1 MKEKQRKIM
10 GLIISFVMI
19 ITIMPQTI
27 WASDAGTREDAV
39 KWAYAQEGKFLD
51 YDKVYGAQCVDLVH
65 YYYAYFGKASYATG
79 NGCDFV
85 NNKLPDGWTR
95 IKNTP
100 DFVPQPGDIA
110 VWGKELSQYGH
121 VAIIL
126 SADAHSFVSMDQNWP
141 RGSACKKVTHNY
153 NKFWGV
159 IRPNFSE
166 PPSNPPTYSNFW
178 VDGNFYDLS
187 ETITFNVTASGA
199 DRFAIGIDKIGG
211 ARVVTEGCGSTYS
224 ISAERLGT
232 GNYSAYMSVAN
243 SAGGVD
249 TYRVGFIVAEKS
261 KYLDIGNN
269 LIANIIKVDSW
280 SHVVNK
286 NSNACIGKEVGNAN
300 EYWFF
305 QRQDDGSYTIR
316 SMEDGKYLDVSEA
329 GNRDGLNVYCYDYTG
344 ADNQRWFIKQG
355 TNGLILVPKCAI
367 NSCLD
372 ISNGGSAVDT
382 NAQLW
387 TQAGVAAQEFS
398 IYNHPEVP
406 DFIRCGDNFIANII
420 KADTWSSMVNN
431 NSNAEIGKGEGNANE
446 YYEFTRQS
454 DGTYIIKS
462 LEDGKYLDVSDGGN
476 KNGQNVGFRDYTG
489 ENNQRWYIKNG
500 SSAKILIPKNATE
513 SCLDIS
519 NNGSA
524 VGTNAQI
531 WAQAGVAAQEF
542 SIYTQSKIPNFI
554 NFGDDFYANIIKAS
568 TWSTLVNKNP
578 NLEVGGEGEAEGS
591 DIWHFRRMKD
601 GTYTI
606 QSLFDGKYLDV
617 EEFSDQKGAN
627 VYCYDYTGDS
637 NQRWYLTLGKNGKVL
652 IPKNATGLCLDVSND
667 GSDAGTNAQLW
678 EPNGTTAQ
686 EFNVYKEDTIK
697 LGTAN
702 VTLSNNNYIYDGKEK
717 KPDVTVKYGYATLQQ
732 GTDYTVEYSN
742 NVKAGTATVTIKGT
756 GIYSGTVSKNFE
768 IKEALYTV
776 YGYQVVINGN
786 FDLKYYIDLSKEAAN
801 DTDAY
806 IEFKVGDRIQKVKQ
820 REISNGHYVYICE
833 VPVAQI
839 GDKVTATLH
848 YKDKSYALT
857 QYSVKDYLNTIVQN
871 KDKKEEYGKATDI
884 ASAILNYGS
893 RAQLYFGYKTD
904 SLVNSALSDAEIKK
918 ADSILAQDIKKAI
931 TNKESGVLE
940 NNDFK
945 YYGASLVCKSDTGM
959 KLYFENKNSLSLKEI
974 EKKYDISIKDCKKQV
989 SKSINGNMICITIN
1003 DLNATELDDNFVVQI
1018 TNKQNSSQSMS
1029 VSTSPYIYIKKSMDS
1044 GNAKLI
1050 NLSKALYWYS
1060 QKAIEYS
1067 TTENR

>member
-1 MKEKQRKIM
+1 MKRIVSVLM
-10 GLIISFVMI
+10 SIVIVLSCVVF
-19 ITIMPQTI
+19 IMPPDIVLAANNADDIVSIARGELGSTNYSKYYGGNKGAWCADFVSWCAQQ
-27 WASDAGTREDAV
+27 AG
-39 KWAYAQEGKFLD
+39 
-51 YDKVYGAQCVDLVH
+51 VDSIAKSSSC
-65 YYYAYFGKASYATG
+65 YNMYIGMKN
-79 NGCDFV
+79 NGCQEV
-85 NNKLPDGWTR
+85 SS
-95 IKNTP
+95 
-100 DFVPQPGDIA
+100 PQKGDIVFFYCTKCSSTA
-110 VWGKELSQYGH
+110 GKWCH
-121 VAIIL
+121 V
-126 SADAHSFVSMDQNWP
+126 
-141 RGSACKKVTHNY
+141 
-153 NKFWGV
+153 
-159 IRPNFSE
+159 
-166 PPSNPPTYSNFW
+166 
-178 VDGNFYDLS
+178 
-187 ETITFNVTASGA
+187 
-199 DRFAIGIDKIGG
+199 GIMED
-211 ARVVTEGCGSTYS
+211 STYS
-224 ISAERLGT
+224 IEGNRWSNGVSKVERGNSYSHNGDLGYKHRD
-232 GNYSAYMSVAN
+232 GIVRKYLRPKYSVPNPVTTTPSIWKNSDSYTVGN
-243 SAGGVD
+243 SATLTWNSVD
-249 TYRVGFIVAEKS
+249 NATGYWFSVWYKGEQIVTTQVSGSSEYTLNNLGEGEYTAFITAYNDISSKQGSVTFRVN
-261 KYLDIGNN
+261 YLDIGTNF
-269 LIANIIKVDSW
+269 IANIIKVDSW
-280 SHVVNK
+280 SHVVND
-286 NSNACIGKEVGNAN
+286 NTNACIGKE
-300 EYWFF
+300 
-305 QRQDDGSYTIR
+305 
-316 SMEDGKYLDVSEA
+316 
-329 GNRDGLNVYCYDYTG
+329 
-344 ADNQRWFIKQG
+344 
-355 TNGLILVPKCAI
+355 
-367 NSCLD
+367 
-372 ISNGGSAVDT
+372 
-382 NAQLW
+382 
-387 TQAGVAAQEFS
+387 
-398 IYNHPEVP
+398 
-406 DFIRCGDNFIANII
+406 
-420 KADTWSSMVNN
+420 
-431 NSNAEIGKGEGNANE
+431 EGNANE

-454 DGTYIIKS
+454 DGAYIIKS

-476 KNGQNVGFRDYTG
+476 KNGQNVGFSDYTG

-500 SSAKILIPKNATE
+500 SSGKILIPKNATG

-617 EEFSDQKGAN
+617 EKFSDQKGAN

-776 YGYQVVINGN
+776 YGYQVAIKGN

-820 REISNGHYVYICE
+820 RETSNGHYVYTCE

-871 KDKKEEYGKATDI
+871 KDKKDEYGKAADI

-974 EKKYDISIKDCKKQV
+974 ENKYDISVKDCKKQV

-1050 NLSKALYWYS
+1050 NLSKAMYWYS
-1060 QKAIEYS
+1060 QKAMEYS
-1067 TTENR
+1067 MR

>member
-27 WASDAGTREDAV
+27 WASDAGSREDAV

-166 PPSNPPTYSNFW
+166 PPSDP
-178 VDGNFYDLS
+178 
-187 ETITFNVTASGA
+187 VT
-199 DRFAIGIDKIGG
+199 
-211 ARVVTEGCGSTYS
+211 TTPS
-224 ISAERLGT
+224 IWKNSDSYTVG
-232 GNYSAYMSVAN
+232 N
-243 SAGGVD
+243 SATLTWNSVD
-249 TYRVGFIVAEKS
+249 NATGYWFSVWYKGEQIVTTQVSGSSEYTLNNLGEGEYTAFITAYNDISSKQGSVTFRVN
-261 KYLDIGNN
+261 YLDIGTNF
-269 LIANIIKVDSW
+269 IANIIKVDSW
-280 SHVVNK
+280 SHVVND
-286 NSNACIGKEVGNAN
+286 NTNACIGKEV
-300 EYWFF
+300 
-305 QRQDDGSYTIR
+305 
-316 SMEDGKYLDVSEA
+316 
-329 GNRDGLNVYCYDYTG
+329 
-344 ADNQRWFIKQG
+344 
-355 TNGLILVPKCAI
+355 
-367 NSCLD
+367 
-372 ISNGGSAVDT
+372 
-382 NAQLW
+382 
-387 TQAGVAAQEFS
+387 
-398 IYNHPEVP
+398 
-406 DFIRCGDNFIANII
+406 
-420 KADTWSSMVNN
+420 
-431 NSNAEIGKGEGNANE
+431 GNANE

-454 DGTYIIKS
+454 DGAYIIKS
-462 LEDGKYLDVSDGGN
+462 LEDGKYLEVSDGGN
-476 KNGQNVGFRDYTG
+476 KNGQNVGFGDYTG

-500 SSAKILIPKNATE
+500 SSGKILIPKNATE

-524 VGTNAQI
+524 VGINAQI

-542 SIYTQSKIPNFI
+542 SIYTQSNIPNFI

-617 EEFSDQKGAN
+617 EEFSNQKGAN
-627 VYCYDYTGDS
+627 VHCYDYTGAS

-652 IPKNATGLCLDVSND
+652 IPKNATGLCLDVFND

-776 YGYQVVINGN
+776 YGYQVAIKGN

-806 IEFKVGDRIQKVKQ
+806 IEFKVGDRVQKVKQ
-820 REISNGHYVYICE
+820 RETSNGHYVYTCE

-871 KDKKEEYGKATDI
+871 KDKKEEYGKAADI
-884 ASAILNYGS
+884 ASAILNYGA
-893 RAQLYFGYKTD
+893 RAQIYFGYKTD
-904 SLVNSALSDAEIKK
+904 SLVNSALPDAEIKK
-918 ADSILAQDIKKAI
+918 VDSILAQDIKNAI
-931 TNKESGVLE
+931 TNKESGNLE

-974 EKKYDISIKDCKKQV
+974 DKKYDISVKDCKKQV

-1018 TNKQNSSQSMS
+1018 TNKQNSSHSMS

-1044 GNAKLI
+1044 GNTKLI
-1050 NLSKALYWYS
+1050 NLSKAMYWYS
-1060 QKAIEYS
+1060 QKAMEYS
-1067 TTENR
+1067 MTENR

>member
-1 MKEKQRKIM
+1 MRNNYLKIVSI
-10 GLIISFVMI
+10 LLALLMI
-19 ITIMPQTI
+19 VQIMPSTEV
-27 WASDAGTREDAV
+27 WAVSESQFDSKMSELKGQYPNYSCWNDRFDNGSECWGFANMLGYKVFGT
-39 KWAYAQEGKFLD
+39 KPSTWK
-51 YDKVYGAQCVDLVH
+51 KVYSINNVKKGDL
-65 YYYAYFGKASYATG
+65 
-79 NGCDFV
+79 
-85 NNKLPDGWTR
+85 
-95 IKNTP
+95 I
-100 DFVPQPGDIA
+100 
-110 VWGKELSQYGH
+110 QYGSTNGSGH
-121 VAIIL
+121 TI
-126 SADAHSFVSMDQNWP
+126 FVTSVSGD
-141 RGSACKKVTHNY
+141 
-153 NKFWGV
+153 
-159 IRPNFSE
+159 
-166 PPSNPPTYSNFW
+166 
-178 VDGNFYDLS
+178 
-187 ETITFNVTASGA
+187 TITFVDCNGN
-199 DRFAIGIDKIGG
+199 
-211 ARVVTEGCGSTYS
+211 
-224 ISAERLGT
+224 
-232 GNYSAYMSVAN
+232 GNYSGANKVRHNGVLWGNTIKKGNKMYGRINFSYICVSPGFDNPNPVTTTPSIWKNSDSYTVGN
-243 SAGGVD
+243 SATLTWNSVD
-249 TYRVGFIVAEKS
+249 NATGYWFSVWYKGEQIVTTQVSGSSEYTLNNLGEGEYTAFITAYNDISSKQGSVTFRVN
-261 KYLDIGNN
+261 YLDIGTNF
-269 LIANIIKVDSW
+269 IANIIKVDSW
-280 SHVVNK
+280 SHVVND
-286 NSNACIGKEVGNAN
+286 NTNACIGKE
-300 EYWFF
+300 
-305 QRQDDGSYTIR
+305 
-316 SMEDGKYLDVSEA
+316 
-329 GNRDGLNVYCYDYTG
+329 
-344 ADNQRWFIKQG
+344 
-355 TNGLILVPKCAI
+355 
-367 NSCLD
+367 
-372 ISNGGSAVDT
+372 
-382 NAQLW
+382 
-387 TQAGVAAQEFS
+387 
-398 IYNHPEVP
+398 
-406 DFIRCGDNFIANII
+406 
-420 KADTWSSMVNN
+420 
-431 NSNAEIGKGEGNANE
+431 EGNANE

-454 DGTYIIKS
+454 DGAYIIKS
-462 LEDGKYLDVSDGGN
+462 LEDGKYLEVSDGGN
-476 KNGQNVGFRDYTG
+476 KNGQNVGFGDYTG

-500 SSAKILIPKNATE
+500 SSGKILIPKNATE

-617 EEFSDQKGAN
+617 EKFSNQKGAN

-652 IPKNATGLCLDVSND
+652 IPKNATGLCLDVFND
-667 GSDAGTNAQLW
+667 GSDVGTNAQLW

-742 NVKAGTATVTIKGT
+742 NTKAGTATVTIKGT

-776 YGYQVVINGN
+776 YGYQVIINGN
-786 FDLKYYIDLSKEAAN
+786 FDLKYYIDLSKEVAN

-806 IEFKVGDRIQKVKQ
+806 IEFKVGDRVQKVKQ
-820 REISNGHYVYICE
+820 RETSNGHYVYTCE

-839 GDKVTATLH
+839 GDKVTATLY

-871 KDKKEEYGKATDI
+871 KDKKEEYGKAADI
-884 ASAILNYGS
+884 ASAILNYGA

-918 ADSILAQDIKKAI
+918 VDSILAQDIKNAI
-931 TNKESGVLE
+931 TNKESGNLE

-945 YYGASLVCKSDTGM
+945 YYGDSLVCKSDTGM

-974 EKKYDISIKDCKKQV
+974 EKKYDISVKDCKKQV

-1018 TNKQNSSQSMS
+1018 INKQNSSQSMS

-1050 NLSKALYWYS
+1050 NLCKAMYWYS
-1060 QKAIEYS
+1060 QKAMEYS
-1067 TTENR
+1067 MTENR

>member
-1 MKEKQRKIM
+1 MRNNYLKIVSI
-10 GLIISFVMI
+10 LLALLMI
-19 ITIMPQTI
+19 VQIMPATEV
-27 WASDAGTREDAV
+27 WAVSESQFDSKMSELKGQYPNYSCWNDRFDNGSECWGFANMLGYKVFGT
-39 KWAYAQEGKFLD
+39 KPSTWK
-51 YDKVYGAQCVDLVH
+51 KVYSINNVKKGDL
-65 YYYAYFGKASYATG
+65 
-79 NGCDFV
+79 
-85 NNKLPDGWTR
+85 
-95 IKNTP
+95 I
-100 DFVPQPGDIA
+100 
-110 VWGKELSQYGH
+110 QYGSTNGSGH
-121 VAIIL
+121 TV
-126 SADAHSFVSMDQNWP
+126 FVTSVSGD
-141 RGSACKKVTHNY
+141 
-153 NKFWGV
+153 
-159 IRPNFSE
+159 
-166 PPSNPPTYSNFW
+166 
-178 VDGNFYDLS
+178 
-187 ETITFNVTASGA
+187 TITFVDCNGN
-199 DRFAIGIDKIGG
+199 
-211 ARVVTEGCGSTYS
+211 
-224 ISAERLGT
+224 
-232 GNYSAYMSVAN
+232 GNYSGANKVRHNGVLWGNTIKKGNKMYGRIDFSYICVSPGFDNPNPVTTTPSIWKNSDSYTVGN
-243 SAGGVD
+243 SATLTWNSVD
-249 TYRVGFIVAEKS
+249 NATGYWLAVWYKGEQIVTTQVSGSSEYTLNNLGEGEYTAYITAYNDNSSKQGSVTFRVN
-261 KYLDIGNN
+261 YLDIGTNF
-269 LIANIIKVDSW
+269 IANIIKVDSW
-280 SHVVNK
+280 SHVVND
-286 NSNACIGKEVGNAN
+286 NTNACIGKEVGNAN
-300 EYWFF
+300 EY
-305 QRQDDGSYTIR
+305 
-316 SMEDGKYLDVSEA
+316 
-329 GNRDGLNVYCYDYTG
+329 
-344 ADNQRWFIKQG
+344 
-355 TNGLILVPKCAI
+355 
-367 NSCLD
+367 
-372 ISNGGSAVDT
+372 
-382 NAQLW
+382 
-387 TQAGVAAQEFS
+387 
-398 IYNHPEVP
+398 
-406 DFIRCGDNFIANII
+406 
-420 KADTWSSMVNN
+420 
-431 NSNAEIGKGEGNANE
+431 
-446 YYEFTRQS
+446 YEFVRQS
-454 DGTYIIKS
+454 DGSYIIKS
-462 LEDGKYLDVSDGGN
+462 LEDGKYLEVSDGGN
-476 KNGQNVGFRDYTG
+476 KNGQNVGFSNYTG

-500 SSAKILIPKNATE
+500 SSGKILIPKNATE

-524 VGTNAQI
+524 VGTNVQI

-578 NLEVGGEGEAEGS
+578 NLEVGGKGEAEGS

-617 EEFSDQKGAN
+617 EKFSNQKGAN

-652 IPKNATGLCLDVSND
+652 IPKNATGLCLDVFND

-820 REISNGHYVYICE
+820 RETSNGHYVYTCE

-871 KDKKEEYGKATDI
+871 KDKKEEYGKAADI
-884 ASAILNYGS
+884 ASAILNYGA
-893 RAQLYFGYKTD
+893 RAQIYFGYKTD

-918 ADSILAQDIKKAI
+918 VDSILAQDIRKAI
-931 TNKESGVLE
+931 TNKESGILE

-945 YYGASLVCKSDTGM
+945 YGGASLVCKSDTGM

-974 EKKYDISIKDCKKQV
+974 EKKYDISVKECKKQV

-1029 VSTSPYIYIKKSMDS
+1029 VSTSPYIYIKKSMDY

-1050 NLSKALYWYS
+1050 NLSKAMYWYS
-1060 QKAIEYS
+1060 QKAMEYS
-1067 TTENR
+1067 MR

>member
-1 MKEKQRKIM
+1 MKRVFSVLMSIVIV
-10 GLIISFVMI
+10 LSCIVF
-19 ITIMPQTI
+19 IMPPNIVLAANNADDIVSIARGELGSTNYSKYYGGNKGAWCADFVSWCAQQ
-27 WASDAGTREDAV
+27 AG
-39 KWAYAQEGKFLD
+39 
-51 YDKVYGAQCVDLVH
+51 VDSIAKSSSC
-65 YYYAYFGKASYATG
+65 YNMYIGMKN
-79 NGCDFV
+79 NGCQEV
-85 NNKLPDGWTR
+85 SS
-95 IKNTP
+95 
-100 DFVPQPGDIA
+100 PQKGDIVFFYCTKCSSTA
-110 VWGKELSQYGH
+110 GKWCH
-121 VAIIL
+121 V
-126 SADAHSFVSMDQNWP
+126 
-141 RGSACKKVTHNY
+141 
-153 NKFWGV
+153 
-159 IRPNFSE
+159 
-166 PPSNPPTYSNFW
+166 
-178 VDGNFYDLS
+178 
-187 ETITFNVTASGA
+187 
-199 DRFAIGIDKIGG
+199 GIMED
-211 ARVVTEGCGSTYS
+211 STYS
-224 ISAERLGT
+224 IEGNRWSNGVSKVERGNSYSHNGDLGYKHRD
-232 GNYSAYMSVAN
+232 GIVRKYLRPKYSFPNPVTTTPSIWKNSDSYTVGN
-243 SAGGVD
+243 SATLTWNSVD
-249 TYRVGFIVAEKS
+249 NATGYWFSVWYKGEQIVTTQVSGSSEYTLNNLGEGEYTAYITAYNDSSSKQGYVTFRVN
-261 KYLDIGNN
+261 YLDIGTNF
-269 LIANIIKVDSW
+269 IANIIKVDSW
-280 SHVVNK
+280 SHVVND
-286 NSNACIGKEVGNAN
+286 NTNACIGKEVGNAN
-300 EYWFF
+300 EY
-305 QRQDDGSYTIR
+305 
-316 SMEDGKYLDVSEA
+316 
-329 GNRDGLNVYCYDYTG
+329 
-344 ADNQRWFIKQG
+344 
-355 TNGLILVPKCAI
+355 
-367 NSCLD
+367 
-372 ISNGGSAVDT
+372 
-382 NAQLW
+382 
-387 TQAGVAAQEFS
+387 
-398 IYNHPEVP
+398 
-406 DFIRCGDNFIANII
+406 
-420 KADTWSSMVNN
+420 
-431 NSNAEIGKGEGNANE
+431 
-446 YYEFTRQS
+446 YEFVRQS
-454 DGTYIIKS
+454 DGSYIIKS
-462 LEDGKYLDVSDGGN
+462 LEDGKYLEVSDGGN
-476 KNGQNVGFRDYTG
+476 KNGQNVGFSDYTG

-500 SSAKILIPKNATE
+500 SSGKILIPKNATG

-542 SIYTQSKIPNFI
+542 SIYTQSNIPNFI

-601 GTYTI
+601 GTYII

-617 EEFSDQKGAN
+617 EKFSDQKGAN

-702 VTLSNNNYIYDGKEK
+702 VTLSNNNYIYDDKEK

-742 NVKAGTATVTIKGT
+742 NVKAGIATVTIKGT

-776 YGYQVVINGN
+776 YGYQVIINGN

-806 IEFKVGDRIQKVKQ
+806 IEFKVGDRVQKVKQ
-820 REISNGHYVYICE
+820 RETSNGHYVYTCE

-848 YKDKSYALT
+848 YKDKLYALS

-871 KDKKEEYGKATDI
+871 KDKKEEYGKAGDI
-884 ASAILNYGS
+884 ASAILNYGA

-918 ADSILAQDIKKAI
+918 VDSILAQDIKKAI
-931 TNKESGVLE
+931 TNKESGNLE

-974 EKKYDISIKDCKKQV
+974 EKKYDISVKDYKKQV

-1029 VSTSPYIYIKKSMDS
+1029 VSTSPYIYIKKSMDL

-1050 NLSKALYWYS
+1050 NLSKAMYWYS
-1060 QKAIEYS
+1060 QKAMEYS
-1067 TTENR
+1067 KTENR

>member
-1 MKEKQRKIM
+1 MSRMRNNYLKIVTI
-10 GLIISFVMI
+10 LLALLMI
-19 ITIMPQTI
+19 VQIMPSTEV
-27 WASDAGTREDAV
+27 WAVSESQFDNKMSELKGQYPNYSCWNDRFDNGSECWGFANMLGYKVFGTRPSTW
-39 KWAYAQEGKFLD
+39 K
-51 YDKVYGAQCVDLVH
+51 KVYSINNVKKGDL
-65 YYYAYFGKASYATG
+65 
-79 NGCDFV
+79 
-85 NNKLPDGWTR
+85 
-95 IKNTP
+95 I
-100 DFVPQPGDIA
+100 
-110 VWGKELSQYGH
+110 QYGSTNGSGH
-121 VAIIL
+121 TV
-126 SADAHSFVSMDQNWP
+126 FVTSVSGD
-141 RGSACKKVTHNY
+141 
-153 NKFWGV
+153 
-159 IRPNFSE
+159 
-166 PPSNPPTYSNFW
+166 
-178 VDGNFYDLS
+178 
-187 ETITFNVTASGA
+187 TITFVDCNGN
-199 DRFAIGIDKIGG
+199 
-211 ARVVTEGCGSTYS
+211 
-224 ISAERLGT
+224 
-232 GNYSAYMSVAN
+232 GNYSGANKVRHNGVLWGNTIKKGNKMYGRINFSYICVSPGFDNPNPVTTTPSIWKNSDSYTVGN
-243 SAGGVD
+243 SATLTWNSVD
-249 TYRVGFIVAEKS
+249 NATGYWFSVWYKGKQIVTTQVSGSSEYTLNNLGEGEYTAYITAYNDSSSKQNSVTFRVN
-261 KYLDIGNN
+261 YLDIGTNF
-269 LIANIIKVDSW
+269 IANIIKVDSW
-280 SHVVNK
+280 SHVVND
-286 NSNACIGKEVGNAN
+286 NTNACIGKEV
-300 EYWFF
+300 
-305 QRQDDGSYTIR
+305 
-316 SMEDGKYLDVSEA
+316 
-329 GNRDGLNVYCYDYTG
+329 
-344 ADNQRWFIKQG
+344 
-355 TNGLILVPKCAI
+355 
-367 NSCLD
+367 
-372 ISNGGSAVDT
+372 
-382 NAQLW
+382 
-387 TQAGVAAQEFS
+387 
-398 IYNHPEVP
+398 
-406 DFIRCGDNFIANII
+406 
-420 KADTWSSMVNN
+420 
-431 NSNAEIGKGEGNANE
+431 GNANE

-454 DGTYIIKS
+454 DGAYIIKS
-462 LEDGKYLDVSDGGN
+462 LEDGKYLEVSDGGN
-476 KNGQNVGFRDYTG
+476 KNGQNVGFSDYTG

-500 SSAKILIPKNATE
+500 SSGKILIPKNATE

-617 EEFSDQKGAN
+617 EKFSDQKGAN

-686 EFNVYKEDTIK
+686 EFNVYKEETIK

-732 GTDYTVEYSN
+732 DTDYTVEYSN

-776 YGYQVVINGN
+776 YGYQVAIKGN

-806 IEFKVGDRIQKVKQ
+806 IEFKVGDRVQKVKQ
-820 REISNGHYVYICE
+820 RETSNGHYVYTCE

-871 KDKKEEYGKATDI
+871 KDKKEEYGKAADI
-884 ASAILNYGS
+884 ASAILNYGA

-918 ADSILAQDIKKAI
+918 VDSIMAQDIKNAI
-931 TNKESGVLE
+931 TNKESGILE

-974 EKKYDISIKDCKKQV
+974 EKKYDISVKDCKKQV

-1050 NLSKALYWYS
+1050 NLSKAMYWYS
-1060 QKAIEYS
+1060 QKAMEYS
-1067 TTENR
+1067 MR

>member
-1 MKEKQRKIM
+1 MKRIFSALM
-10 GLIISFVMI
+10 SIVIVLSCVVF
-19 ITIMPQTI
+19 IMPPNIVLAANYT
-27 WASDAGTREDAV
+27 WPV
-39 KWAYAQEGKFLD
+39 
-51 YDKVYGAQCVDLVH
+51 DKSIGISSG
-65 YYYAYFGKASYATG
+65 FGSYSGHT
-79 NGCDFV
+79 GCDFACSIGHDV
-85 NNKLPDGWTR
+85 YAVADGTVVTATDSGCTGSHRSDGYPKCSKGANCPATKLNKNGKGSYANWIIIRHGTNVYSLYAHLSTESL
-95 IKNTP
+95 K
-100 DFVPQPGDIA
+100 VKVGDTVKQGQNIA
-110 VWGKELSQYGH
+110 KT
-121 VAIIL
+121 
-126 SADAHSFVSMDQNWP
+126 
-141 RGSACKKVTHNY
+141 GSA
-153 NKFWGV
+153 G
-159 IRPNFSE
+159 
-166 PPSNPPTYSNFW
+166 
-178 VDGNFYDLS
+178 
-187 ETITFNVTASGA
+187 NVTGPHLHFEL
-199 DRFAIGIDKIGG
+199 RIGG
-211 ARVVTEGCGSTYS
+211 NSTGYAKNPASYLSRENVTPEIDPVTTIPS
-224 ISAERLGT
+224 IWKNSDSYTVG
-232 GNYSAYMSVAN
+232 N
-243 SAGGVD
+243 SATLTWNSVD
-249 TYRVGFIVAEKS
+249 NATGYWFSVWYKGEQIVTTQVSGSSEYTLNNLGEGEYTAYITAYNDSSSKQNSVTFRVN
-261 KYLDIGNN
+261 YLDIGTNF
-269 LIANIIKVDSW
+269 IANIIKVDSW
-280 SHVVNK
+280 SHVVND
-286 NSNACIGKEVGNAN
+286 NTNACIGKEVGNAN
-300 EYWFF
+300 EY
-305 QRQDDGSYTIR
+305 
-316 SMEDGKYLDVSEA
+316 
-329 GNRDGLNVYCYDYTG
+329 
-344 ADNQRWFIKQG
+344 
-355 TNGLILVPKCAI
+355 
-367 NSCLD
+367 
-372 ISNGGSAVDT
+372 
-382 NAQLW
+382 
-387 TQAGVAAQEFS
+387 
-398 IYNHPEVP
+398 
-406 DFIRCGDNFIANII
+406 
-420 KADTWSSMVNN
+420 
-431 NSNAEIGKGEGNANE
+431 
-446 YYEFTRQS
+446 YEFVRQS
-454 DGTYIIKS
+454 DGSYIIKS
-462 LEDGKYLDVSDGGN
+462 LEDGKYLDVSDGEN
-476 KNGQNVGFRDYTG
+476 KNGQNVGFSDYTG

-500 SSAKILIPKNATE
+500 SSGKILIPKNATG

-742 NVKAGTATVTIKGT
+742 NVKAGKATVTIKGT

-776 YGYQVVINGN
+776 YGYQVAIKGN

-806 IEFKVGDRIQKVKQ
+806 IEFKVGDRVQKVKQ
-820 REISNGHYVYICE
+820 RETSNGHYVYTCE

-871 KDKKEEYGKATDI
+871 KDKKDEYGKAADI
-884 ASAILNYGS
+884 ASAILNYGA

-945 YYGASLVCKSDTGM
+945 YYGASLVCKSDIGM
-959 KLYFENKNSLSLKEI
+959 KLYFENKNSLTLKEI
-974 EKKYDISIKDCKKQV
+974 EKKYDISVKDCKKQV

-1029 VSTSPYIYIKKSMDS
+1029 VSTSPYIYIKKSMDY

-1050 NLSKALYWYS
+1050 NLSKAMYWYS
-1060 QKAIEYS
+1060 QKAMEYS
-1067 TTENR
+1067 MR

>member
-1 MKEKQRKIM
+1 MFRMRNNYLKIVSI
-10 GLIISFVMI
+10 LLALLMI
-19 ITIMPQTI
+19 VQIMPATEV
-27 WASDAGTREDAV
+27 WAVSESQFDSKMSELKGQYPNYSCWNDRFDNGSECWGFANMLGYKVFGT
-39 KWAYAQEGKFLD
+39 KPSTWK
-51 YDKVYGAQCVDLVH
+51 KVYSINNVKKGDL
-65 YYYAYFGKASYATG
+65 
-79 NGCDFV
+79 
-85 NNKLPDGWTR
+85 
-95 IKNTP
+95 I
-100 DFVPQPGDIA
+100 
-110 VWGKELSQYGH
+110 QYGSTNGSGH
-121 VAIIL
+121 TV
-126 SADAHSFVSMDQNWP
+126 FVTSVSGD
-141 RGSACKKVTHNY
+141 
-153 NKFWGV
+153 
-159 IRPNFSE
+159 
-166 PPSNPPTYSNFW
+166 
-178 VDGNFYDLS
+178 
-187 ETITFNVTASGA
+187 TITFVDCNGN
-199 DRFAIGIDKIGG
+199 
-211 ARVVTEGCGSTYS
+211 
-224 ISAERLGT
+224 
-232 GNYSAYMSVAN
+232 GNYSGANKVRHNGVLWGNTIKKGNKMYGRINFSYICVSPGFDNPNPVTTTPSIWKNSDSYTVGN
-243 SAGGVD
+243 SATLTWNSVD
-249 TYRVGFIVAEKS
+249 NATGYWFSVWYKGEQIVTTQVSGSSEYTLNNLGEGEYTAYITAYNDSSSKQNSVTFRVN
-261 KYLDIGNN
+261 YLDIGTNF
-269 LIANIIKVDSW
+269 IANIIKVDSW
-280 SHVVNK
+280 SHVVND
-286 NSNACIGKEVGNAN
+286 NTNACIGKEVGNAN
-300 EYWFF
+300 EY
-305 QRQDDGSYTIR
+305 
-316 SMEDGKYLDVSEA
+316 
-329 GNRDGLNVYCYDYTG
+329 
-344 ADNQRWFIKQG
+344 
-355 TNGLILVPKCAI
+355 
-367 NSCLD
+367 
-372 ISNGGSAVDT
+372 
-382 NAQLW
+382 
-387 TQAGVAAQEFS
+387 
-398 IYNHPEVP
+398 
-406 DFIRCGDNFIANII
+406 
-420 KADTWSSMVNN
+420 
-431 NSNAEIGKGEGNANE
+431 
-446 YYEFTRQS
+446 YEFVRQS
-454 DGTYIIKS
+454 DGSYIIKS
-462 LEDGKYLDVSDGGN
+462 LEDGKYLEVSDGGN
-476 KNGQNVGFRDYTG
+476 KNGQNVGFSDYTG

-500 SSAKILIPKNATE
+500 SSGKILIPKNATG

-617 EEFSDQKGAN
+617 EEFSNQKGAN

-776 YGYQVVINGN
+776 YGYHVVINGN

-806 IEFKVGDRIQKVKQ
+806 IEFKVGDKVQKVKQ
-820 REISNGHYVYICE
+820 RETSNGHYVYTCE

-871 KDKKEEYGKATDI
+871 KDKKEEYGKAADI
-884 ASAILNYGS
+884 ASAILNYGA

-904 SLVNSALSDAEIKK
+904 SLVYSALPDAEIKK
-918 ADSILAQDIKKAI
+918 VDSILAQDIKKAI
-931 TNKESGVLE
+931 TNKESGNLE

-974 EKKYDISIKDCKKQV
+974 EKKYDISVKDCKKQV

-1044 GNAKLI
+1044 GNTKLI
-1050 NLSKALYWYS
+1050 NLSKAMYWYS
-1060 QKAIEYS
+1060 QKAMEYS
-1067 TTENR
+1067 MTENR

>member
-1 MKEKQRKIM
+1 
-10 GLIISFVMI
+10 MI

-27 WASDAGTREDAV
+27 WASDAGSREDAV

-95 IKNTP
+95 IKNTA

-166 PPSNPPTYSNFW
+166 PPSNP
-178 VDGNFYDLS
+178 
-187 ETITFNVTASGA
+187 VT
-199 DRFAIGIDKIGG
+199 
-211 ARVVTEGCGSTYS
+211 TTPS
-224 ISAERLGT
+224 IWKNSDSYTVG
-232 GNYSAYMSVAN
+232 N
-243 SAGGVD
+243 SATLTWNSVD
-249 TYRVGFIVAEKS
+249 NATGYWFSVWYKGEQIVTTQVSGSSEYTLNNLGEGEYTAFITAYNDISSKQGSVTFRVN
-261 KYLDIGNN
+261 YLDIGTNF
-269 LIANIIKVDSW
+269 IANIIKVDSW
-280 SHVVNK
+280 SHVVND
-286 NSNACIGKEVGNAN
+286 NTNACIGKE
-300 EYWFF
+300 
-305 QRQDDGSYTIR
+305 
-316 SMEDGKYLDVSEA
+316 
-329 GNRDGLNVYCYDYTG
+329 
-344 ADNQRWFIKQG
+344 
-355 TNGLILVPKCAI
+355 
-367 NSCLD
+367 
-372 ISNGGSAVDT
+372 
-382 NAQLW
+382 
-387 TQAGVAAQEFS
+387 
-398 IYNHPEVP
+398 
-406 DFIRCGDNFIANII
+406 
-420 KADTWSSMVNN
+420 
-431 NSNAEIGKGEGNANE
+431 EGNANE

-454 DGTYIIKS
+454 DGAYIIKS
-462 LEDGKYLDVSDGGN
+462 LEDGKYLEVSDGGN
-476 KNGQNVGFRDYTG
+476 KNGQNVGFGDYTG

-500 SSAKILIPKNATE
+500 SSGKILIPKNATE

-542 SIYTQSKIPNFI
+542 SIYTQSNIPNFI

-601 GTYTI
+601 GTYII

-617 EEFSDQKGAN
+617 EKFSDQKGAN

-652 IPKNATGLCLDVSND
+652 IPKNATRLCLDVSND

-820 REISNGHYVYICE
+820 RETSNGHYVYTCE

-848 YKDKSYALT
+848 YKDKLYALS

-871 KDKKEEYGKATDI
+871 KDKKEEYGKAGDI
-884 ASAILNYGS
+884 ASAILNYGA
-893 RAQLYFGYKTD
+893 RAQIYFGYKTD

-918 ADSILAQDIKKAI
+918 VDSILAQDIKNAI
-931 TNKESGVLE
+931 TNKESGNLE

-945 YYGASLVCKSDTGM
+945 YYGDSLVCKSDTGM

-974 EKKYDISIKDCKKQV
+974 EKKYDISVKDCKKQV

-1029 VSTSPYIYIKKSMDS
+1029 VSISPYMYIKKSMDS
-1044 GNAKLI
+1044 RNAKLI
-1050 NLSKALYWYS
+1050 NLSKAMYWYS
-1060 QKAIEYS
+1060 QKAMEYS
-1067 TTENR
+1067 MTENR

>member
-27 WASDAGTREDAV
+27 WASDAGSREDAV
-39 KWAYAQEGKFLD
+39 KWAYAQEGKLLD
-51 YDKVYGAQCVDLVH
+51 YDKVYGTQCVDLVH

-95 IKNTP
+95 IKNTA

-166 PPSNPPTYSNFW
+166 PPSDP
-178 VDGNFYDLS
+178 
-187 ETITFNVTASGA
+187 VT
-199 DRFAIGIDKIGG
+199 
-211 ARVVTEGCGSTYS
+211 TTPS
-224 ISAERLGT
+224 IWKNSDSYTVG
-232 GNYSAYMSVAN
+232 N
-243 SAGGVD
+243 SATLTWNSVD
-249 TYRVGFIVAEKS
+249 NATGYWFSVWYKGEQIVTTQVSGSSEYTLNNLGEGEYTAFITAYNDISSKQGSVTFRVN
-261 KYLDIGNN
+261 YLDIGTNF
-269 LIANIIKVDSW
+269 IANIIKVDSW
-280 SHVVNK
+280 SHVVND
-286 NSNACIGKEVGNAN
+286 NTNACIGKE
-300 EYWFF
+300 
-305 QRQDDGSYTIR
+305 
-316 SMEDGKYLDVSEA
+316 
-329 GNRDGLNVYCYDYTG
+329 
-344 ADNQRWFIKQG
+344 
-355 TNGLILVPKCAI
+355 
-367 NSCLD
+367 
-372 ISNGGSAVDT
+372 
-382 NAQLW
+382 
-387 TQAGVAAQEFS
+387 
-398 IYNHPEVP
+398 
-406 DFIRCGDNFIANII
+406 
-420 KADTWSSMVNN
+420 
-431 NSNAEIGKGEGNANE
+431 EGNANE

-454 DGTYIIKS
+454 DGAYIIKS
-462 LEDGKYLDVSDGGN
+462 LEDGKYLEVSDGGN
-476 KNGQNVGFRDYTG
+476 KNGQNVGFGDYTG
-489 ENNQRWYIKNG
+489 ENNQRWYTKNG
-500 SSAKILIPKNATE
+500 SSGKILIPKNATE

-542 SIYTQSKIPNFI
+542 SIYTQSNIPNFI

-601 GTYTI
+601 GTYII

-617 EEFSDQKGAN
+617 EKFSDQKGAN

-652 IPKNATGLCLDVSND
+652 IPKNATRLCLDVSND

-820 REISNGHYVYICE
+820 RETSNGHYVYTCE

-848 YKDKSYALT
+848 YKDKLYALS

-871 KDKKEEYGKATDI
+871 KDKKEEYGKAADI
-884 ASAILNYGS
+884 ASAILNYGA

-904 SLVNSALSDAEIKK
+904 ALVNSALPDAEIKK
-918 ADSILAQDIKKAI
+918 VDSILAQDIKKAI
-931 TNKESGVLE
+931 ANNEIGVLE

-974 EKKYDISIKDCKKQV
+974 DKKYDISVKDCKKQI

-1029 VSTSPYIYIKKSMDS
+1029 VSISPYMYIKKSMDS
-1044 GNAKLI
+1044 RNAKLI
-1050 NLSKALYWYS
+1050 NLSKAMYWYS
-1060 QKAIEYS
+1060 QKAMEYS
-1067 TTENR
+1067 MMENR

>member
-1 MKEKQRKIM
+1 MKRIFSVLM
-10 GLIISFVMI
+10 SIVIALSCVVF
-19 ITIMPQTI
+19 IMPPNIVLAANNADDIVSIARGELGSTNYSKYYGRNKGAWCADFVSWCAQQ
-27 WASDAGTREDAV
+27 AG
-39 KWAYAQEGKFLD
+39 
-51 YDKVYGAQCVDLVH
+51 VDSIAKSSSC
-65 YYYAYFGKASYATG
+65 YNMYIGMKN
-79 NGCDFV
+79 NGCQEV
-85 NNKLPDGWTR
+85 SS
-95 IKNTP
+95 
-100 DFVPQPGDIA
+100 PQKGDIVFFYCTKCSSTA
-110 VWGKELSQYGH
+110 GKWCH
-121 VAIIL
+121 VGIMEDSKYSIEGNRW
-126 SADAHSFVSMDQNWP
+126 SNGVSKVE
-141 RGSACKKVTHNY
+141 RGNSYSHNGDLGY
-153 NKFWGV
+153 KHRDGIV
-159 IRPNFSE
+159 RKYLRPKYSV
-166 PPSNPPTYSNFW
+166 PNPPTYSNFW
-178 VDGNFYDLS
+178 IDGNFYDLS

-224 ISAERLGT
+224 ISANRLGTGNYSAYMSVANSAGGVDTYRVEFTIVEKMTTPTYSNFWVDRNLYDLSETITFNVTASMADRFAIGIDKIGVGRVVTEGCGSTYSISANRLGTGNYSAYMSVANSAGGVDTYRVEFTIVEKMTTPTYSNFWVDRNLYDLSETITFNVTASMADRFAIGIDKIGVGRVVTEGCGSTYSISANRLGT

-261 KYLDIGNN
+261 KYLDIGTNF
-269 LIANIIKVDSW
+269 IANIIRTDSG
-280 SHVVNK
+280 SHVVN
-286 NSNACIGKEVGNAN
+286 NNTNACIGQKVGNAN
-300 EYWFF
+300 EYWYF
-305 QRQDDGSYTIR
+305 QKQDDGSYTIR

-329 GNRDGLNVYCYDYTG
+329 GNSDGLNVYCNDYTG

-355 TNGLILVPKCAI
+355 INGLILIPKCAI

-372 ISNGGSAVDT
+372 IANG
-382 NAQLW
+382 
-387 TQAGVAAQEFS
+387 
-398 IYNHPEVP
+398 
-406 DFIRCGDNFIANII
+406 
-420 KADTWSSMVNN
+420 
-431 NSNAEIGKGEGNANE
+431 
-446 YYEFTRQS
+446 FT
-454 DGTYIIKS
+454 
-462 LEDGKYLDVSDGGN
+462 
-476 KNGQNVGFRDYTG
+476 
-489 ENNQRWYIKNG
+489 
-500 SSAKILIPKNATE
+500 
-513 SCLDIS
+513 
-519 NNGSA
+519 A
-524 VGTNAQI
+524 VGTNA
-531 WAQAGVAAQEF
+531 WLW
-542 SIYTQSKIPNFI
+542 TQ
-554 NFGDDFYANIIKAS
+554 
-568 TWSTLVNKNP
+568 
-578 NLEVGGEGEAEGS
+578 
-591 DIWHFRRMKD
+591 
-601 GTYTI
+601 
-606 QSLFDGKYLDV
+606 
-617 EEFSDQKGAN
+617 
-627 VYCYDYTGDS
+627 
-637 NQRWYLTLGKNGKVL
+637 
-652 IPKNATGLCLDVSND
+652 
-667 GSDAGTNAQLW
+667 
-678 EPNGTTAQ
+678 NGTAAQ

-776 YGYQVVINGN
+776 YGYQVAIKGN

-820 REISNGHYVYICE
+820 RETSNGHYVYTCE

-871 KDKKEEYGKATDI
+871 KDKKEEYGRAADI
-884 ASAILNYGS
+884 ASAILNYGA

-904 SLVNSALSDAEIKK
+904 ALVNSALSDAQIKK
-918 ADSILAQDIKKAI
+918 VDSILAQDIKNAI
-931 TNKESGVLE
+931 TNEESGNLE

-945 YYGASLVCKSDTGM
+945 YYGDSLVCKFDTGM

-974 EKKYDISIKDCKKQV
+974 EKKYDISVKDCKKQV

-1050 NLSKALYWYS
+1050 NLSKAMYWYS
-1060 QKAIEYS
+1060 QKAMEY
-1067 TTENR
+1067 TMTENR

>member
-27 WASDAGTREDAV
+27 WASDAGSREDAV

-95 IKNTP
+95 IKNTA

-166 PPSNPPTYSNFW
+166 PPSDP
-178 VDGNFYDLS
+178 
-187 ETITFNVTASGA
+187 VT
-199 DRFAIGIDKIGG
+199 
-211 ARVVTEGCGSTYS
+211 TTPS
-224 ISAERLGT
+224 IWKNSDSYTVG
-232 GNYSAYMSVAN
+232 N
-243 SAGGVD
+243 SATLTWNSVD
-249 TYRVGFIVAEKS
+249 NATGYWFSVWYKGEQIVTTQVSGSSEYTLNNLGEGEYTAFITAYNDISSKQGSVTFRVN
-261 KYLDIGNN
+261 YLDIGTNF
-269 LIANIIKVDSW
+269 IANIIKVDSW
-280 SHVVNK
+280 SHVVND
-286 NSNACIGKEVGNAN
+286 NTNACIGKE
-300 EYWFF
+300 
-305 QRQDDGSYTIR
+305 
-316 SMEDGKYLDVSEA
+316 
-329 GNRDGLNVYCYDYTG
+329 
-344 ADNQRWFIKQG
+344 
-355 TNGLILVPKCAI
+355 
-367 NSCLD
+367 
-372 ISNGGSAVDT
+372 
-382 NAQLW
+382 
-387 TQAGVAAQEFS
+387 
-398 IYNHPEVP
+398 
-406 DFIRCGDNFIANII
+406 
-420 KADTWSSMVNN
+420 
-431 NSNAEIGKGEGNANE
+431 EGNANE

-454 DGTYIIKS
+454 DGAYIIKS
-462 LEDGKYLDVSDGGN
+462 LEDGKYLEVSDGGN
-476 KNGQNVGFRDYTG
+476 KNGQNVGFGDYTG

-500 SSAKILIPKNATE
+500 SSGKILIPKNATE

-524 VGTNAQI
+524 VGINAQI

-542 SIYTQSKIPNFI
+542 SIYTQSNIPNFI

-601 GTYTI
+601 GTYII

-617 EEFSDQKGAN
+617 EKFSDQKGAN

-776 YGYQVVINGN
+776 YGYQVAIKGN

-806 IEFKVGDRIQKVKQ
+806 IEFKVGDRVQKVKQ
-820 REISNGHYVYICE
+820 RETSNGHYVYTCE

-871 KDKKEEYGKATDI
+871 KDKKEEYGKAADI
-884 ASAILNYGS
+884 ASAILNYGA
-893 RAQLYFGYKTD
+893 RAQIYFGYKTD
-904 SLVNSALSDAEIKK
+904 SLVNSALPDAEIKK
-918 ADSILAQDIKKAI
+918 VDSILAQDIKNAI
-931 TNKESGVLE
+931 TNKESGNLE

-974 EKKYDISIKDCKKQV
+974 DKKYDISVKDCKKQV

-1018 TNKQNSSQSMS
+1018 TNKQNSSHSMS

-1044 GNAKLI
+1044 GNTKLI
-1050 NLSKALYWYS
+1050 NLSKAMYWYS
-1060 QKAIEYS
+1060 QKAMEYS
-1067 TTENR
+1067 MMENR

>member
-1 MKEKQRKIM
+1 MKRIFSVLM
-10 GLIISFVMI
+10 SIVIVLSCVVF
-19 ITIMPQTI
+19 IMPPDIVLAANNADDIVSIARGELGSTNYSKYYGGNKGAWCADFVSWCAQQ
-27 WASDAGTREDAV
+27 AG
-39 KWAYAQEGKFLD
+39 
-51 YDKVYGAQCVDLVH
+51 VDSIAKSSSC
-65 YYYAYFGKASYATG
+65 YNMYIGMKN
-79 NGCDFV
+79 NGCQEV
-85 NNKLPDGWTR
+85 SS
-95 IKNTP
+95 
-100 DFVPQPGDIA
+100 PQKGDIVFFYCTKCSSTA
-110 VWGKELSQYGH
+110 GKWCH
-121 VAIIL
+121 V
-126 SADAHSFVSMDQNWP
+126 
-141 RGSACKKVTHNY
+141 
-153 NKFWGV
+153 
-159 IRPNFSE
+159 
-166 PPSNPPTYSNFW
+166 
-178 VDGNFYDLS
+178 
-187 ETITFNVTASGA
+187 
-199 DRFAIGIDKIGG
+199 GIMED
-211 ARVVTEGCGSTYS
+211 STYS
-224 ISAERLGT
+224 IEGNRWSNGVSKVERGNSYSHNGDLGYKHRD
-232 GNYSAYMSVAN
+232 GIVRKYLRPKYSVPNPVTTTPSIWKNSDSYTVGN
-243 SAGGVD
+243 SATLTWNSVD
-249 TYRVGFIVAEKS
+249 NATGYWFSVWYKGEQIVTTQVSGSSEYTLNNLGEGEYTAYITAYNDSSSKQNSVTFRVN
-261 KYLDIGNN
+261 YLDIGTNF
-269 LIANIIKVDSW
+269 IANIIKVDSW
-280 SHVVNK
+280 SHVVND
-286 NSNACIGKEVGNAN
+286 NTNACIGKEVGNAN
-300 EYWFF
+300 EY
-305 QRQDDGSYTIR
+305 
-316 SMEDGKYLDVSEA
+316 
-329 GNRDGLNVYCYDYTG
+329 
-344 ADNQRWFIKQG
+344 
-355 TNGLILVPKCAI
+355 
-367 NSCLD
+367 
-372 ISNGGSAVDT
+372 
-382 NAQLW
+382 
-387 TQAGVAAQEFS
+387 
-398 IYNHPEVP
+398 
-406 DFIRCGDNFIANII
+406 
-420 KADTWSSMVNN
+420 
-431 NSNAEIGKGEGNANE
+431 
-446 YYEFTRQS
+446 YEFVRQS
-454 DGTYIIKS
+454 DGSYIIKS

-500 SSAKILIPKNATE
+500 SSGKILIPKNATE

-617 EEFSDQKGAN
+617 EKFSDQKGAN

-667 GSDAGTNAQLW
+667 GSDAGTNVQLW

-820 REISNGHYVYICE
+820 RETSNGHYVYTCE

-871 KDKKEEYGKATDI
+871 KDKKEEYGKAADI
-884 ASAILNYGS
+884 ASAILNYGA

-904 SLVNSALSDAEIKK
+904 SLVNRALSDAEIKK

-945 YYGASLVCKSDTGM
+945 YGGASLVCKSDTGM

-974 EKKYDISIKDCKKQV
+974 EKKYDISVKDCKKQV

-1060 QKAIEYS
+1060 QKAMEYS
-1067 TTENR
+1067 MR

>member
-1 MKEKQRKIM
+1 MKRVFSVLMSIVIV
-10 GLIISFVMI
+10 LSCIVF
-19 ITIMPQTI
+19 IMPPNIVLAANNADDIVSIARGELGSTNYSKYYGGNKGAWCADFVSWCAQQ
-27 WASDAGTREDAV
+27 AG
-39 KWAYAQEGKFLD
+39 
-51 YDKVYGAQCVDLVH
+51 VDSIAKSSSC
-65 YYYAYFGKASYATG
+65 YNMYIGMKN
-79 NGCDFV
+79 NGCQEV
-85 NNKLPDGWTR
+85 SS
-95 IKNTP
+95 
-100 DFVPQPGDIA
+100 PQKGDIVFFYCTKCSSTA
-110 VWGKELSQYGH
+110 GKWCH
-121 VAIIL
+121 V
-126 SADAHSFVSMDQNWP
+126 
-141 RGSACKKVTHNY
+141 
-153 NKFWGV
+153 
-159 IRPNFSE
+159 
-166 PPSNPPTYSNFW
+166 
-178 VDGNFYDLS
+178 
-187 ETITFNVTASGA
+187 
-199 DRFAIGIDKIGG
+199 GIMED
-211 ARVVTEGCGSTYS
+211 STYS
-224 ISAERLGT
+224 IEGNRWSNGVSKVERGNSYSHNGDLGYKHRD
-232 GNYSAYMSVAN
+232 GIVRKYLRPKYSFPNPVTTTPSIWKNSDSYTVGN
-243 SAGGVD
+243 SATLTWNSVD
-249 TYRVGFIVAEKS
+249 NATGYWFSVWYKGEQIVTTQVSGSSEYTLNNLGEGEYTAYITAYNDSSSKQGYVTFRVN
-261 KYLDIGNN
+261 YLDIGTNF
-269 LIANIIKVDSW
+269 IANIIKVDSW
-280 SHVVNK
+280 SHVVND
-286 NSNACIGKEVGNAN
+286 NTNACIGKEVGNAN
-300 EYWFF
+300 EY
-305 QRQDDGSYTIR
+305 
-316 SMEDGKYLDVSEA
+316 
-329 GNRDGLNVYCYDYTG
+329 
-344 ADNQRWFIKQG
+344 
-355 TNGLILVPKCAI
+355 
-367 NSCLD
+367 
-372 ISNGGSAVDT
+372 
-382 NAQLW
+382 
-387 TQAGVAAQEFS
+387 
-398 IYNHPEVP
+398 
-406 DFIRCGDNFIANII
+406 
-420 KADTWSSMVNN
+420 
-431 NSNAEIGKGEGNANE
+431 
-446 YYEFTRQS
+446 YEFVRQS
-454 DGTYIIKS
+454 DGSYIIKS
-462 LEDGKYLDVSDGGN
+462 LEDGKYLEVSDGGN
-476 KNGQNVGFRDYTG
+476 KNGQNVGFSDYTG

-500 SSAKILIPKNATE
+500 SSGKILIPKNATG

-542 SIYTQSKIPNFI
+542 SIYTQSNIPNFI

-601 GTYTI
+601 GTYII

-617 EEFSDQKGAN
+617 EKFSNQKGAN

-806 IEFKVGDRIQKVKQ
+806 IEFKVGDKVQKVKQ
-820 REISNGHYVYICE
+820 RETSNGHYVYTCE

-871 KDKKEEYGKATDI
+871 KDKKEEYGKAADI
-884 ASAILNYGS
+884 ASAILNYGA
-893 RAQLYFGYKTD
+893 RAQLYFGYKTE
-904 SLVNSALSDAEIKK
+904 SLVYSALPDAEIKK
-918 ADSILAQDIKKAI
+918 VDSILAQDIKKAI
-931 TNKESGVLE
+931 TNKESGNLE

-974 EKKYDISIKDCKKQV
+974 EKKYDISVKDCKKQV

-1044 GNAKLI
+1044 GNTKLI
-1050 NLSKALYWYS
+1050 NLSKAMYWYS
-1060 QKAIEYS
+1060 QKAMEYS
-1067 TTENR
+1067 MTENR

>member
-178 VDGNFYDLS
+178 IDGNFYDLS

-211 ARVVTEGCGSTYS
+211 ARVVTEDCGSTYS
-224 ISAERLGT
+224 ISANRLGT

-249 TYRVGFIVAEKS
+249 TYRVDFIVAEKS
-261 KYLDIGNN
+261 KYLDIGTNF
-269 LIANIIKVDSW
+269 IANIIRTDSW
-280 SHVVNK
+280 SYVVN
-286 NSNACIGKEVGNAN
+286 NNANACIGQEVGNAN
-300 EYWFF
+300 EYWYF
-305 QRQDDGSYTIR
+305 QKQDDGSYAIR
-316 SMEDGKYLDVSEA
+316 SMEDGKYLDVTEA
-329 GNRDGLNVYCYDYTG
+329 GNSDGLNVYCNDYTG

-355 TNGLILVPKCAI
+355 TNGLILIPKCAI

-372 ISNGGSAVDT
+372 IANG
-382 NAQLW
+382 
-387 TQAGVAAQEFS
+387 
-398 IYNHPEVP
+398 
-406 DFIRCGDNFIANII
+406 
-420 KADTWSSMVNN
+420 
-431 NSNAEIGKGEGNANE
+431 
-446 YYEFTRQS
+446 FT
-454 DGTYIIKS
+454 
-462 LEDGKYLDVSDGGN
+462 
-476 KNGQNVGFRDYTG
+476 
-489 ENNQRWYIKNG
+489 
-500 SSAKILIPKNATE
+500 
-513 SCLDIS
+513 
-519 NNGSA
+519 A
-524 VGTNAQI
+524 VGTNA
-531 WAQAGVAAQEF
+531 WLW
-542 SIYTQSKIPNFI
+542 TQ
-554 NFGDDFYANIIKAS
+554 
-568 TWSTLVNKNP
+568 
-578 NLEVGGEGEAEGS
+578 
-591 DIWHFRRMKD
+591 
-601 GTYTI
+601 
-606 QSLFDGKYLDV
+606 
-617 EEFSDQKGAN
+617 
-627 VYCYDYTGDS
+627 
-637 NQRWYLTLGKNGKVL
+637 
-652 IPKNATGLCLDVSND
+652 
-667 GSDAGTNAQLW
+667 
-678 EPNGTTAQ
+678 NGTAAQ

-776 YGYQVVINGN
+776 YGYQVAINGN

-801 DTDAY
+801 DTDTY
-806 IEFKVGDRIQKVKQ
+806 IEFKVGDRVQKVKQ
-820 REISNGHYVYICE
+820 RETSNGHYVYTCE
-833 VPVAQI
+833 VSVAQI

-871 KDKKEEYGKATDI
+871 KDKKEEYGKAADI
-884 ASAILNYGS
+884 ASAILNYGA

-918 ADSILAQDIKKAI
+918 VDSILAQDIKNAI

-974 EKKYDISIKDCKKQV
+974 EKKYDISVKDCKKQV

-1050 NLSKALYWYS
+1050 NLSKAMYWYS
-1060 QKAIEYS
+1060 QKAMEYS
-1067 TTENR
+1067 MTENR

>member
-1 MKEKQRKIM
+1 MKRVFSVLMSIVIV
-10 GLIISFVMI
+10 LSCIVF
-19 ITIMPQTI
+19 IMPPNIVLAANNADDIVSIARGELGSTNYSKYYGGNKGAWCADFVSWCAQQ
-27 WASDAGTREDAV
+27 AG
-39 KWAYAQEGKFLD
+39 
-51 YDKVYGAQCVDLVH
+51 VDSIAKSSSC
-65 YYYAYFGKASYATG
+65 YNMYIGMKN
-79 NGCDFV
+79 NGCQEV
-85 NNKLPDGWTR
+85 SS
-95 IKNTP
+95 
-100 DFVPQPGDIA
+100 PQKGDIVFFYCTKCSSTA
-110 VWGKELSQYGH
+110 GKWCH
-121 VAIIL
+121 V
-126 SADAHSFVSMDQNWP
+126 
-141 RGSACKKVTHNY
+141 
-153 NKFWGV
+153 
-159 IRPNFSE
+159 
-166 PPSNPPTYSNFW
+166 
-178 VDGNFYDLS
+178 
-187 ETITFNVTASGA
+187 
-199 DRFAIGIDKIGG
+199 GIMED
-211 ARVVTEGCGSTYS
+211 STYS
-224 ISAERLGT
+224 IEGNRWSNGVSKVERGNSYSHNGDLGYKHRD
-232 GNYSAYMSVAN
+232 GIVRKYLRPKYSFPNPVTTTPSIWKNSDSYTVGN
-243 SAGGVD
+243 SATLTWNSVD
-249 TYRVGFIVAEKS
+249 NATGYWFSVWYKGEQIVTTQVSGSSEYTLNNLGEGEYTAYITAYNDSSSKQGYVTFRVN
-261 KYLDIGNN
+261 YLDIGTNF
-269 LIANIIKVDSW
+269 IANIIKVDSW
-280 SHVVNK
+280 SHVVND
-286 NSNACIGKEVGNAN
+286 NTNACIGKEVGNAN
-300 EYWFF
+300 EY
-305 QRQDDGSYTIR
+305 
-316 SMEDGKYLDVSEA
+316 
-329 GNRDGLNVYCYDYTG
+329 
-344 ADNQRWFIKQG
+344 
-355 TNGLILVPKCAI
+355 
-367 NSCLD
+367 
-372 ISNGGSAVDT
+372 
-382 NAQLW
+382 
-387 TQAGVAAQEFS
+387 
-398 IYNHPEVP
+398 
-406 DFIRCGDNFIANII
+406 
-420 KADTWSSMVNN
+420 
-431 NSNAEIGKGEGNANE
+431 
-446 YYEFTRQS
+446 YEFVRQS
-454 DGTYIIKS
+454 DGSYIIKS
-462 LEDGKYLDVSDGGN
+462 LEDGKYLEVSDGGN
-476 KNGQNVGFRDYTG
+476 KNGQNVGFSDYTG

-500 SSAKILIPKNATE
+500 SSGKILIPKNATG

-542 SIYTQSKIPNFI
+542 SIYTQSNIPNFI

-601 GTYTI
+601 GTYII

-617 EEFSDQKGAN
+617 EKFSNQKGAN

-806 IEFKVGDRIQKVKQ
+806 IEFKVGDKVQKVKQ
-820 REISNGHYVYICE
+820 RETSNGHYVYTCE

-871 KDKKEEYGKATDI
+871 KDKKEEYGKAADI
-884 ASAILNYGS
+884 ASAILNYGA

-904 SLVNSALSDAEIKK
+904 SLVYSALPDAEIKK
-918 ADSILAQDIKKAI
+918 VDSILAQDIKKAI
-931 TNKESGVLE
+931 TNKESGNLE

-945 YYGASLVCKSDTGM
+945 YCGASLVCKSDTGM

-974 EKKYDISIKDCKKQV
+974 EKKYDISVKDCKKQV

-1044 GNAKLI
+1044 GNTKLI
-1050 NLSKALYWYS
+1050 NLSKAMYWYS
-1060 QKAIEYS
+1060 QKAMEYS
-1067 TTENR
+1067 MTENR